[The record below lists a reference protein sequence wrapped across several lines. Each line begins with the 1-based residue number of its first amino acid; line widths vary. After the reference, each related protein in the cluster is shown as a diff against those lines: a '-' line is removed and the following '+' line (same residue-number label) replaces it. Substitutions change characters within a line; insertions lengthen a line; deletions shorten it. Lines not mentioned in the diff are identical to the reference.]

1 MPFHFIFQLFTE
13 VQTCQNGILTYNY
26 VQFLHSVCR
35 PGNREKLRYSQAEL
49 GPAIK
54 SAVAYFASISGVA
67 NGMQELY
74 VPLKSYYLFHAVS
87 HCFCSS
93 PNDFPISIDRNKT
106 NGRAM
111 SDVLIIHWGMVG
123 NSLEKHWTLGIRWVK
138 SSFSQWI
145 LNVLSIISQSLAKH

>member
-1 MPFHFIFQLFTE
+1 MLSWGLLGCLVGWLAF
-13 VQTCQNGILTYNY
+13 N

-74 VPLKSYYLFHAVS
+74 DIPSA
-87 HCFCSS
+87 
-93 PNDFPISIDRNKT
+93 
-106 NGRAM
+106 
-111 SDVLIIHWGMVG
+111 
-123 NSLEKHWTLGIRWVK
+123 
-138 SSFSQWI
+138 
-145 LNVLSIISQSLAKH
+145 